1 DGFLVGGAHQGA
13 GALRGERADDDG
25 LGLVGALGGGALVV
39 GHGER
44 FHGRRAGVA
53 GGGRAGGVGGGH
65 LDGAEELGGRVRGVH
80 ADAVFGDVPA
90 QRGGQPVGAGVGAQL
105 LGHRGDGVG
114 AVVVAGAAAEGQAAG
129 QRQRAARVV
138 DGQAEGLGAHL
149 HRDREAGVQVDVGDV
164 VDANARG
171 GQRLLARG
179 GDGRG
184 GGHVGAVGDVP

>member
-1 DGFLVGGAHQGA
+1 WSSFGSPLGVQADPPARDDIDARADRVGFGEGGDGFLVGGAHQGA

-90 QRGGQPVGAGVGAQL
+90 QRGGQPVGAGVGAEL
-105 LGHRGDGVG
+105 
-114 AVVVAGAAAEGQAAG
+114 
-129 QRQRAARVV
+129 
-138 DGQAEGLGAHL
+138 
-149 HRDREAGVQVDVGDV
+149 
-164 VDANARG
+164 
-171 GQRLLARG
+171 
-179 GDGRG
+179 
-184 GGHVGAVGDVP
+184 